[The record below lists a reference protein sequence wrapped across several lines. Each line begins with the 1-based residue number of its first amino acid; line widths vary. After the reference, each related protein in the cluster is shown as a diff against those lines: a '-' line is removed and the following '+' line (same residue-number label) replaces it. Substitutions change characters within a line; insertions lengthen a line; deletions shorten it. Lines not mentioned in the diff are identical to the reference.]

1 MECRERDRA
10 DLELIAAKNLLNL
23 YGVGSG
29 VIDQGDLDDI
39 NANINSI
46 LNQIDFDNEGEY
58 NTFRSTIGL

>member
-1 MECRERDRA
+1 
-10 DLELIAAKNLLNL
+10 
-23 YGVGSG
+23 